1 MGRDFSVAIAVAS
14 FLPLLNA
21 DQRLIADLGFVP
33 GQPVDAGWLLAECAA
48 LLAAELVV
56 DLLCLRSE
64 VAAGIPVAEA
74 WARRPKR
81 AALHLLA
88 WLLCAY
94 TGFVISVFRE
104 PTGCG
109 ELPPFDGAGVQRY
122 PFCEACD
129 VAYDMQRHLCD
140 ALAAAGGNATAAL

>member
-1 MGRDFSVAIAVAS
+1 MSGQSVNV
-14 FLPLLNA
+14 
-21 DQRLIADLGFVP
+21 
-33 GQPVDAGWLLAECAA
+33 GWLLAECAA

-64 VAAGIPVAEA
+64 TAAGIPVAEA

-88 WLLCAY
+88 WLLAAY
-94 TGFVISVFRE
+94 AGFVLSVLRK
-104 PTGCG
+104 PAGCG
-109 ELPPFDGAGVQRY
+109 ELPPFDGAFVQRY

-129 VAYDMQRHLCD
+129 VAYDVQRDFCD
-140 ALAAAGGNATAAL
+140 ALAAAAGGGNATAAQ